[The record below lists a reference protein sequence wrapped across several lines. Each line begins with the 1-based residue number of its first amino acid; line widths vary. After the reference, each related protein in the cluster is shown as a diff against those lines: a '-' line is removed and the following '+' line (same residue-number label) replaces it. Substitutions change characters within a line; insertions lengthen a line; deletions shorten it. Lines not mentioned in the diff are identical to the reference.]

1 MPGSF
6 IPFFEKKGLI
16 VQVDLFLFESVCR
29 TIRSWLDR
37 ELPVSAV
44 SCNFSRLHFG
54 RPGFAEQIAAIADQ
68 YQVPRA
74 LLEVEITESAIAS
87 VPDSIAPVLT
97 QLKRLGFQIAIDDF
111 GSGYSSLGQLQR
123 LRADVL
129 KLDRSFV
136 GDGLQG
142 KREQIVIENLVNMV
156 RALGM
161 SVICEGVETQEQA
174 RELLRMGCCLAQGFY
189 YYRPMPA
196 ESLEQLMRF
205 PPA

>member
-1 MPGSF
+1 M
-6 IPFFEKKGLI
+6 
-16 VQVDLFLFESVCR
+16 
-29 TIRSWLDR
+29 
-37 ELPVSAV
+37 
-44 SCNFSRLHFG
+44 
-54 RPGFAEQIAAIADQ
+54 
-68 YQVPRA
+68 
-74 LLEVEITESAIAS
+74 EITESAIAS

-97 QLKRLGFQIAIDDF
+97 ELKRLGFQIAIDDF

-174 RELLRMGCCLAQGFY
+174 RELLRMGCFLAQGFY

-205 PPA
+205 PPD